1 MNVSF
6 VFIVEGKQDKSRLPL
21 LLENYYPEIRDQEG
35 RLSRISIITT
45 NSCTNIKTY
54 ANLKYMNQVYI
65 RDQFLM
71 IRDGDGKDPEELAGQ
86 LCRYYDAR
94 NAEDVDRLPRVTR
107 RNVLILKYYSF
118 ENYFFN
124 PEIMAQLG
132 IVESEEAFYETLY
145 KKWREYLHRLTSGQK
160 LIKALGRD
168 FTSPEDMKDH
178 MEEIRI
184 HLRGHNLYDIFYGPF
199 RSREQEI
206 LKAYIRLAPRD
217 DFKDILDAIDS
228 FPYFDSRKSGK
239 QH

>member
-1 MNVSF
+1 M
-6 VFIVEGKQDKSRLPL
+6 
-21 LLENYYPEIRDQEG
+21 
-35 RLSRISIITT
+35 
-45 NSCTNIKTY
+45 
-54 ANLKYMNQVYI
+54 
-65 RDQFLM
+65 
-71 IRDGDGKDPEELAGQ
+71 
-86 LCRYYDAR
+86 
-94 NAEDVDRLPRVTR
+94 DRLPRVTK

>member
-1 MNVSF
+1 MEKPGRMSQCIAEYFPDNRNHWESSSK
-6 VFIVEGKQDKSRLPL
+6 E
-21 LLENYYPEIRDQEG
+21 Y
-35 RLSRISIITT
+35 RLSLIHI
-45 NSCTNIKTY
+45 
-54 ANLKYMNQVYI
+54 L
-65 RDQFLM
+65 
-71 IRDGDGKDPEELAGQ
+71 
-86 LCRYYDAR
+86 
-94 NAEDVDRLPRVTR
+94 
-107 RNVLILKYYSF
+107 LILKYYSF
-118 ENYFFN
+118 ETYFFN